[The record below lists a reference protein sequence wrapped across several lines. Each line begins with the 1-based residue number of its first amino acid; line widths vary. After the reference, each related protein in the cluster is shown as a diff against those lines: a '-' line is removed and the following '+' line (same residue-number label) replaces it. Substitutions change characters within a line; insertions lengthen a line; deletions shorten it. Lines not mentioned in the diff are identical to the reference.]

1 MKKRERVRY
10 EMFIRVVQ
18 FILSLSGIF
27 PAGSIVAVQL
37 SVLQGVIAAINTLT
51 GEQTTGFAD
60 ARFGFNS
67 KDTARENLREMLS
80 EIARTARSMVYA
92 FPGINLKFRMMWGDS
107 DTKMLALGRSF
118 LTEAP
123 PYKAAFIEYGMDTY
137 SDEATNTDFLTI
149 LQELVADFEQSL
161 AAPGTA
167 IDAHVEATAE
177 IGAEIRKGMI
187 AVRIMNGVIKNKFR
201 NDVGKLAAW
210 LSASHIEKIS
220 SGDSSSPPNQP
231 AQPNP

>member
-1 MKKRERVRY
+1 MTKKERVRF

-18 FILSLSGIF
+18 FIRDLGGIF

-37 SVLQGVIAAINTLT
+37 AVLEAVINTVQTLT
-51 GEQTTGFAD
+51 GEQTTGLAD
-60 ARFGFNS
+60 ASFGFNS

-92 FPGINLKFRMMWGDS
+92 FPGINLKFRMLQGDS
-107 DTKMLALGRSF
+107 DVKLLALGRSF
-118 LTEAP
+118 LTEATP
-123 PYKAAFIEYGMDTY
+123 LKDAFLQYGMDSH
-137 SDEATNTDFLTI
+137 SDEATHTDFLTI
-149 LQELVADFEQSL
+149 LQELVDDFEQSL
-161 AAPGTA
+161 SAPGTA

-187 AVRIMNGVIKNKFR
+187 AVRTMDGVIKNKFR

-220 SGDSSSPPNQP
+220 AAEKPTQPNQP
-231 AQPNP
+231 NP